1 MFFKQALQVFLMQE
15 GPHFEMF
22 RPDLTRNTQHR
33 AGRGRADLPLAL
45 GCIQDCRLGKLE
57 GQRRSILCPPP
68 PATAGPLSTGLAPVT
83 TMNCWGCI
91 LVPVLKKLN
100 ELSSLSPKSRFV
112 ELSEAYQV
120 LSHEQSRRTYD
131 EQLHSAT
138 PPRAPGTTTQPR
150 SAHQAHSSWEPPNAR
165 YWAQFHGVRPQGSEL
180 RQQQH
185 KHNLRVLGYC
195 LLIMLAGMGLHYVAF
210 RKLEQM
216 HRNFMDEKDRII
228 TAIYNETRARARA
241 NRARLKQEQRQSQR
255 PQPSPPPAP
264 GPGIVPPGNSS

>member
-150 SAHQAHSSWEPPNAR
+150 SAHQAH
-165 YWAQFHGVRPQGSEL
+165 
-180 RQQQH
+180 
-185 KHNLRVLGYC
+185 
-195 LLIMLAGMGLHYVAF
+195 